1 MIQLA
6 ANDSSAL
13 RSLMR
18 KINPP
23 VDYLKL
29 PLSRD
34 LETALPMARALRPV
48 LLHGWGGTPFRAGM
62 ADIPRADDLE
72 HLIRTSGT
80 PFLSV
85 HLDVQPDDLER
96 LTPGAA
102 LERVAQTV
110 ERLRELSGLPV
121 LLENIAHYE
130 WSERPGF
137 VSDPQWIT
145 AALEM
150 SDAHLLL
157 DLAHA
162 RVSAY
167 HRREHELEYLDALP
181 LERTWEI
188 HLSAPRLENDGLR
201 DRHLPLQGRD
211 YELLERV
218 LERATEARFMTL
230 EYGGIPDVGYTRDG
244 AQIRIPRN
252 DSALLLEQ
260 IAHLDTIK
268 KRLNG
273 ALKHATKLPQGWHID
288 ERRRTLPEEELSL
301 ASIRALGY

>member
-6 ANDSSAL
+6 ANDSTAL

-23 VDYLKL
+23 VDFLKL
-29 PLSRD
+29 PLSTD
-34 LETALPMARALRPV
+34 LETALPMARTLRPV
-48 LLHGWGGTPFRAGM
+48 LLHGWGGAPFRAGQ
-62 ADIPRADDLE
+62 ADIPHVERLQT
-72 HLIRTSGT
+72 LVKTSGT

-85 HLDVQPDDLER
+85 HLDVQAEDLER

-102 LERVAQTV
+102 LERVACTV
-110 ERLRELSGLPV
+110 DRLRTLTGLPV

-130 WSERPGF
+130 WSERPAF
-137 VSDPQWIT
+137 VSDPQWIA
-145 AALEM
+145 AALEI
-150 SDAHLLL
+150 SEAHLLL

-167 HRREHELEYLDALP
+167 HRRAHELEYLDALP
-181 LERTWEI
+181 LERTWEL

-201 DRHLPLQGRD
+201 DRHLAMQARD

-218 LERATEARFMTL
+218 LVRATDTKFLTL
-230 EYGGIPDVGYTRDG
+230 EYGGIPDVGHTRDG
-244 AQIRIPRN
+244 TQIRIPRN
-252 DSALLLEQ
+252 DSGLLLEQ

-288 ERRRTLPEEELSL
+288 ERRRVPREEELSL
-301 ASIRALGY
+301 SSIQAMGY

>member
-13 RSLMR
+13 RSLLT

-29 PLSRD
+29 PLHAD
-34 LETALPMARALRPV
+34 LETTLPLARQLRPV
-48 LLHGWGGTPFRAGM
+48 LLHSSMRAGGQDTAQLEKFAQWIQLSNTPF
-62 ADIPRADDLE
+62 ISL
-72 HLIRTSGT
+72 
-80 PFLSV
+80 
-85 HLDVQPDDLER
+85 HLDVQPEDLER
-96 LTPGAA
+96 LTPGSA
-102 LERVAQTV
+102 LERIASTV
-110 ERLRELSGLPV
+110 ETLREHTNLPI

-130 WSERPGF
+130 WSERPSF

-150 SDAHLLL
+150 SETHLLL

-167 HRREHELEYLDALP
+167 HRVDNELEYIAALP
-181 LERTWEI
+181 LERVWEI

-211 YELLERV
+211 YELLDFA
-218 LERATEARFMTL
+218 LTRATSTKFLTL
-230 EYGGIPDVGYTRDG
+230 EYGGIPDVGLTRG
-244 AQIRIPRN
+244 GTQIRIPRN
-252 DSALLLEQ
+252 DSGALLEQ
-260 IAHLDTIK
+260 IAHLDAIK
-268 KRLNG
+268 KRING
-273 ALKHATKLPQGWHID
+273 NLRQATRLPQGWHID
-288 ERRRTLPEEELSL
+288 ERRRVLPEEELSVS
-301 ASIRALGY
+301 SIQAMGY